1 MLNFAFVQGFLDF
14 VFVVIWSKTYKY
26 PPMNNFFLLL
36 YSTVECGVGFKATFV
51 LRFGGDKTP
60 HNFGI
65 ILNYFQCLQ
74 FSLQTLRLDHT
85 KI

>member
-1 MLNFAFVQGFLDF
+1 MNDF
-14 VFVVIWSKTYKY
+14 FSVTLFYGRMRRW
-26 PPMNNFFLLL
+26 
-36 YSTVECGVGFKATFV
+36 FKATFV

-74 FSLQTLRLDHT
+74 FSLQTLRSHENS
-85 KI
+85 KQIHI